1 MGAYRN
7 RLEASISNLNR
18 QSMSTELAIGRIMD
32 ADLAAEMAELT
43 KQQILSQAANHVIYN
58 THVSKRDLTRLLG

>member
-1 MGAYRN
+1 
-7 RLEASISNLNR
+7 
-18 QSMSTELAIGRIMD
+18 MD